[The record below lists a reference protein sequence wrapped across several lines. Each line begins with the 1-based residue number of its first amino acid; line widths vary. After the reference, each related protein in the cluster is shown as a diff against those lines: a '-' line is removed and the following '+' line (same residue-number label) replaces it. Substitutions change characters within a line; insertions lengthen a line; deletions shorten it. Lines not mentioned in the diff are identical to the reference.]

1 MFTTRN
7 LFMGRNI
14 FMVSLWF
21 AFPHALRS
29 KQKLVEMKRHSFT
42 QGPGI
47 QEFKKSY
54 KFYAL

>member
-1 MFTTRN
+1 
-7 LFMGRNI
+7 
-14 FMVSLWF
+14 MVSLWF